1 MAAVQAVGSIVS
13 GIGQHQAAKSQARA
27 DQQNARLA
35 EWQGESEA
43 TAIRER
49 ARRLSGESR
58 AAIGASGVDI
68 SGSFLD
74 ALSDSDINA
83 ELDAQTAVWNRKVEA
98 GNYQFRAR
106 QTRAAGQGALIGG
119 FLGAGSQA
127 LQGYGNQKVFNAMN
141 TKPGER

>member
-13 GIGQHQAAKSQARA
+13 GIGQHQAAKSQAKA

-74 ALSDSDINA
+74 ALTDSDINA

-98 GNYQFRAR
+98 GNYRFQAR
-106 QTRAAGQGALIGG
+106 QARAAGQGALIGG

-141 TKPGER
+141 TKPGAS